1 MRRHSHRRKGSPA
14 RLAVTLVVFSCLL
27 ATTGL
32 GQILPTSLDP
42 TPNGLNRYFVPVYTT
57 APGTGVLVFTVFAET
72 SSTHLDRQALL
83 KMVNLENQAATW
95 ETTEDGSRG
104 AFTKIR
110 YGNYDVEIS
119 AVGYLSVHKQMYVTT
134 SDVNQFEIVMHRDPA
149 AVTLDVDDRALSPKA
164 RKEAKRAVAALKS
177 RRFIDAR
184 NHLDQAYKLAP
195 SSAEINFLLGY
206 FYFQQKEYGKASD
219 YLNTATTLNPRD
231 AQGLTLLGRAGL
243 ERSDYPAA
251 QSALERAVAAD
262 GENWLPHNLLANA
275 YFHQKNYE
283 KARDEAQVA
292 IAKGKT
298 EASPALLVL
307 GQAMI
312 NLGSDEQGIHALE
325 TFLQQ
330 SPSHPMAG
338 QVRALIAEVREH
350 ESAPPEKKAQTLPKL
365 SGVDPLQGLP
375 APGLSV
381 KSWQPAGLD
390 QNKLALASGVECPA
404 ETVLDETGK
413 RVAELVDD
421 IARFAAVEDLF
432 HQSLDVF
439 GNPLRTETRKYNYV
453 ASISEPEAGYL
464 AVDEDRAAKVD
475 LTTFPDKI
483 ASTGF
488 AALALVFHP
497 HMRDSFAMKCAGLGD
512 WHGQASWVVDFKQR
526 DDKPNR
532 LQSYKIGQ
540 MVYPVKLK
548 GRAWIT
554 ADNYQIVHI
563 ESEMVRPMPEIKLL
577 SEHQIVDYGPVRFE
591 KKNTSLWL
599 PKSAEIYFDFRQH
612 RYYRRHSFG
621 HYMLFSVGT
630 EEKPKEPVST
640 PATQPTPSAPAEA
653 TLKRGANGL
662 NDW

>member
-1 MRRHSHRRKGSPA
+1 MQRHSQGRTSGTA
-14 RLAVTLVVFSCLL
+14 RLAGTLVVFCCLL

-42 TPNGLNRYFVPVYTT
+42 TPNGLNRHFVPVYTT
-57 APGTGVLVFTVFAET
+57 APGTGILVFTVFAEN

-104 AFTKIR
+104 AFTNIR

-184 NHLDQAYKLAP
+184 NHLDQAYKLGP

-219 YLNTATTLNPRD
+219 YLNTATTLNPRN
-231 AQGLTLLGRAGL
+231 AQALTLLGRASL

-298 EASPALLVL
+298 DASLALLVM
-307 GQAMI
+307 GQATI

-330 SPSHPMAG
+330 SPGNPMAG
-338 QVRALIAEVREH
+338 QVRTLIAEVREH
-350 ESAPPEKKAQTLPKL
+350 ASVVSGNAPENTGQTLPQL

-375 APGLSV
+375 PPGLSV
-381 KSWQPAGLD
+381 KSWQPPGVD
-390 QNKLALASGVECPA
+390 QSKLALASGVDCPT

-532 LQSYKIGQ
+532 VQSYKIGQ

-640 PATQPTPSAPAEA
+640 PATQPTPVRPS
-653 TLKRGANGL
+653 
-662 NDW
+662 

>member
-1 MRRHSHRRKGSPA
+1 MQYHSQDRARSTARHAG
-14 RLAVTLVVFSCLL
+14 TLVVFCCLL

-42 TPNGLNRYFVPVYTT
+42 TPNGLNRHFVPVYTT
-57 APGTGVLVFTVFAET
+57 APGTGILVFTVFAEN

-95 ETTEDGSRG
+95 QTTEDESRG
-104 AFTKIR
+104 AFTNIR

-134 SDVNQFEIVMHRDPA
+134 SNVNQFEIVLHRDPA
-149 AVTLDVDDRALSPKA
+149 AITLDVDDHALSPKA

-184 NHLDQAYKLAP
+184 NHLDQAYKLGP
-195 SSAEINFLLGY
+195 SNAEINFLLGY
-206 FYFQQKEYGKASD
+206 FYFQQKEYGKAAD

-231 AQGLTLLGRAGL
+231 AQCLTLLGRANL

-251 QSALERAVAAD
+251 QSALERAVADD

-283 KARDEAQVA
+283 KARDEAQLA

-298 EASPALLVL
+298 EANLAWLVL

-330 SPSHPMAG
+330 SPSHSMAG
-338 QVRALIAEVREH
+338 QVRNLIAEVREH
-350 ESAPPEKKAQTLPKL
+350 ASEAPDSKAQTVPRL

-375 APGLSV
+375 PPGLSV
-381 KSWQPAGLD
+381 KSWQPAGID
-390 QNKLALASGVECPA
+390 QSKLALASGVDCPT
-404 ETVLDETGK
+404 EKVLDETGK
-413 RVAELVDD
+413 RVGELVDD

-432 HQSLDVF
+432 HQSLDLF

-464 AVDEDRAAKVD
+464 
-475 LTTFPDKI
+475 
-483 ASTGF
+483 S
-488 AALALVFHP
+488 
-497 HMRDSFAMKCAGLGD
+497 
-512 WHGQASWVVDFKQR
+512 
-526 DDKPNR
+526 
-532 LQSYKIGQ
+532 
-540 MVYPVKLK
+540 
-548 GRAWIT
+548 
-554 ADNYQIVHI
+554 
-563 ESEMVRPMPEIKLL
+563 
-577 SEHQIVDYGPVRFE
+577 
-591 KKNTSLWL
+591 
-599 PKSAEIYFDFRQH
+599 
-612 RYYRRHSFG
+612 
-621 HYMLFSVGT
+621 
-630 EEKPKEPVST
+630 
-640 PATQPTPSAPAEA
+640 
-653 TLKRGANGL
+653 
-662 NDW
+662 